1 MTGEG
6 THFKIPILQEAIVFD
21 IKSRPRSV
29 PVTTGSKDLQT
40 VNLTLRILFHP
51 DTTLLPS
58 IYNNIGLDYDEK
70 ILPSIVNEVLKSVVV
85 SSSSRFTE
93 NNTLK
98 RPITFRLVKIQY
110 FSPNILMSMITT
122 PINTQAQY
130 DASELITQREAVS
143 QNVSDSLYSRAKTFG
158 LELDDI
164 SITHLTFGAEFAQA
178 VEYKQVAQ
186 QEAEKARFHVEKVH
200 YFNNFISNGSGSQH

>member
-98 RPITFRLVKIQY
+98 RLITFRPVQIKYCRQ
-110 FSPNILMSMITT
+110 IL
-122 PINTQAQY
+122 
-130 DASELITQREAVS
+130 
-143 QNVSDSLYSRAKTFG
+143 
-158 LELDDI
+158 
-164 SITHLTFGAEFAQA
+164 
-178 VEYKQVAQ
+178 
-186 QEAEKARFHVEKVH
+186 
-200 YFNNFISNGSGSQH
+200 